1 MSQPDE
7 AGICQRPRNRGMR
20 SGMVIHPNSPRQRS
34 RKELTRR
41 HRGTTDRLVFVDIET
56 AGLQTWRPIMQI
68 AAIAVNGSFRELDV
82 FEEKIQFDER
92 QAVRHTLRKRHYS
105 RARWQREAR
114 CDRDVAVDF
123 GAFLARHA
131 TIDVRSGRGQ
141 PFVVAQLVAHN
152 AEFDGPFL
160 RMWFERMGLFFPGAY
175 RVFCTLQRAMWL
187 FQEDRTL
194 RPPADFKL
202 GTLCDYFGVTLRPE
216 DAHDA
221 LADVRATVGLY
232 RAIHS
237 RSRRR
242 QLVAS
247 SSVRRPSAVGSAQ
260 SSRAR

>member
-1 MSQPDE
+1 M
-7 AGICQRPRNRGMR
+7 
-20 SGMVIHPNSPRQRS
+20 
-34 RKELTRR
+34 
-41 HRGTTDRLVFVDIET
+41 
-56 AGLQTWRPIMQI
+56 QTWRPIMQI
-68 AAIAVNGSFRELDV
+68 AAIAVNGSFRELEV

-105 RARWQREAR
+105 RARWKRDAR
-114 CDRDVAVDF
+114 RDRDVAVDF

-131 TIDVRSGRGQ
+131 TVDVRSGRGQ
-141 PFVVAQLVAHN
+141 PFNVAQLVAHN

-175 RVFCTLQRAMWL
+175 RVFCTMQRAMWL

-194 RPPADFKL
+194 RPPGDFKL
-202 GTLCDYFGVTLRPE
+202 GTLCDYFGVNLRPA

-237 RSRRR
+237 CSRRR

-247 SSVRRPSAVGSAQ
+247 SPVRRPGPLGSAQ
-260 SSRAR
+260 NSRAG

>member
-1 MSQPDE
+1 
-7 AGICQRPRNRGMR
+7 
-20 SGMVIHPNSPRQRS
+20 MVLPPNARRQSS
-34 RKELTRR
+34 RLDLTRC
-41 HRGTTDRLVFVDIET
+41 HTGTTERLVFVDIET

-68 AAIAVNGSFRELDV
+68 AAIAVNGSFRELEV
-82 FEEKIQFDER
+82 FDEKIQFDER

-105 RARWQREAR
+105 RARWMREAR
-114 CDRDVAVDF
+114 RDRDVAVDF

-131 TIDVRSGRGQ
+131 TIDVGSQHGQ
-141 PFVVAQLVAHN
+141 PLVVAQLVAHN
-152 AEFDGPFL
+152 AAFDGPFL
-160 RMWFERMGLFFPGAY
+160 RMWFERMGLFFPGGY

-187 FQEDRTL
+187 FHEDRTL

-202 GTLCDYFGVTLRPE
+202 GTLCDYFGVTLHPA
-216 DAHDA
+216 DTHDA

-247 SSVRRPSAVGSAQ
+247 SSVRRPGARGSAQ
-260 SSRAR
+260 SSRAG

>member
-1 MSQPDE
+1 
-7 AGICQRPRNRGMR
+7 
-20 SGMVIHPNSPRQRS
+20 MVIYPDSRPPPS
-34 RKELTRR
+34 RKGSTRR
-41 HRGTTDRLVFVDIET
+41 HVGTTERLVFVDIET

-68 AAIAVNGSFRELDV
+68 AAIAVNGSFRELEV

-105 RARWQREAR
+105 RARWKREAR
-114 CDRDVAVDF
+114 RDRDVAVDF

-131 TIDVRSGRGQ
+131 TIDVGSHRG
-141 PFVVAQLVAHN
+141 PPCVVAQLVAHH

-187 FQEDRTL
+187 FHEDRTL

-202 GTLCDYFGVTLRPE
+202 GTLCDYFGVNLHP
-216 DAHDA
+216 DDA

-237 RSRRR
+237 RLRRR

-247 SSVRRPSAVGSAQ
+247 SPVRRSGAVGSAQ